1 MAILDWPAIIPNIP
15 LKGLCTYQNCNGT
28 VILFTDYTSE
38 QLNYLKLCYLAFVVV
53 AQGLRM
59 IFKRLWDD
67 QYRKLFG
74 EWMDTPRN
82 GKDFYNLESPRNHRK
97 FPRQLATMING
108 NTEEWDCAMFF
119 YAILYS
125 DCLRHGVIE
134 QVHSAVDDLRML
146 RNEIAHWPQAYVS
159 YPDEIVPI
167 SGYYE
172 SHKKRRNKMEKRK
185 K

>member
-1 MAILDWPAIIPNIP
+1 
-15 LKGLCTYQNCNGT
+15 
-28 VILFTDYTSE
+28 
-38 QLNYLKLCYLAFVVV
+38 
-53 AQGLRM
+53 M
-59 IFKRLWDD
+59 IFKRLWDN
-67 QYRKLFG
+67 QYRKSRFG

-97 FPRQLATMING
+97 FLRQLATMING

-146 RNEIAHWPQAYVS
+146 RNEITHWPQAYVS
-159 YPDEIVPI
+159 YPDLSSICIRAEAAFESLNVPTI
-167 SGYYE
+167 PLKIIRQKVHFSSE
-172 SHKKRRNKMEKRK
+172 STKELAFLQFIEGKSCFYLTSFN
-185 K
+185 